1 MRARDINEQ
10 LQTSGADVLSSRKKI
25 RKSLGGVVP
34 PPPSLYAQGLKSQ
47 GMALFPALFV
57 ERRVYEFSCNDK
69 AQRTSVLLTLVIKHL
84 ING

>member
-25 RKSLGGVVP
+25 RKSLGGGGT
-34 PPPSLYAQGLKSQ
+34 PPSLYAQGLKSQ
-47 GMALFPALFV
+47 GRALFPVLFV

-69 AQRTSVLLTLVIKHL
+69 AQRTSVLLTFVIKHL